1 MHICRNIAHA
11 TESLQY
17 SAHERELSDCS
28 SLKVA
33 QNTHVGPNFD
43 LARYRAYCAHDIMAL
58 NNKLA
63 NKMSTET
70 CAVDDANVAGA
81 SPLHT
86 PGSAHTARALPV
98 L

>member
-1 MHICRNIAHA
+1 M
-11 TESLQY
+11 
-17 SAHERELSDCS
+17 
-28 SLKVA
+28 
-33 QNTHVGPNFD
+33 G
-43 LARYRAYCAHDIMAL
+43 L
-58 NNKLA
+58 NNKTA

-98 L
+98 LQSPGIVEDVDERTMRL

>member
-1 MHICRNIAHA
+1 M
-11 TESLQY
+11 
-17 SAHERELSDCS
+17 
-28 SLKVA
+28 
-33 QNTHVGPNFD
+33 G
-43 LARYRAYCAHDIMAL
+43 L
-58 NNKLA
+58 NNKTA